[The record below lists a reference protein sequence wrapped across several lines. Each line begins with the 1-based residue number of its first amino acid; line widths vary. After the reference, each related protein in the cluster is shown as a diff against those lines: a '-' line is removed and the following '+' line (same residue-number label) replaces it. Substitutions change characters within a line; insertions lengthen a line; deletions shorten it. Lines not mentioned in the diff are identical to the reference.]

1 MMTGAGDIGE
11 IDDVADLEDDVE
23 RVGAVDDVDDDDD
36 SVEGDDIAPPVAV
49 PVLDI
54 NTSDTDPT
62 AGASDIGGRAAP

>member
-11 IDDVADLEDDVE
+11 IDDVADLEQATFAGV
-23 RVGAVDDVDDDDD
+23 AAVDDDDT
-36 SVEGDDIAPPVAV
+36 VEGDDIAPPVPE

-54 NTSDTDPT
+54 NTNDTDPT

>member
-11 IDDVADLEDDVE
+11 IDDVADLERTDL
-23 RVGAVDDVDDDDD
+23 GSIAAVDDDD
-36 SVEGDDIAPPVAV
+36 SVEGDDIAPPVPE

-54 NTSDTDPT
+54 NTNDTDPT